1 MAVLAE
7 QTVEMAV
14 QQIILGVKDKEVPQE
29 HGDLQ
34 PVHCM
39 PEEVEAEEVDQVI
52 HTLREA
58 QEVPEV
64 EALVAEADI
73 KSMPEMMSITITM
86 AQMEWL
92 GRPILEEVEAEV
104 DTILMK
110 IQTVDVIMDIR
121 PKVGLELY

>member
-1 MAVLAE
+1 M
-7 QTVEMAV
+7 
-14 QQIILGVKDKEVPQE
+14 
-29 HGDLQ
+29 
-34 PVHCM
+34 
-39 PEEVEAEEVDQVI
+39 DQVI

-92 GRPILEEVEAEV
+92 GRPILEEEEVEV
-104 DTILMK
+104 DTIPMK